1 MLVPGSNSDPSKLR
15 SMATVLICRRFP
27 GLSRVTAF
35 STTTKCKAE
44 SGSSERKQKKEETP
58 EAANTATE
66 PAATIRLLNPSGY
79 RVLYNPSAYAKSRAA
94 SQQHAARNRGQAL
107 DSAFSSA
114 GTAQVQSTFST
125 TSSQASPTIRNA
137 LPNPKFK
144 PLLEQTL
151 SARPSAAQAK
161 EKAEMEKTEMH
172 DSKEDPRMF
181 QKGRPEYLS
190 LSYNKFELI
199 EALPLEAGDSILR
212 SITVCKDNQSPES
225 IADYFR
231 KLSCLPVE
239 QHVVLR
245 SDPRFNRLC
254 SCAVESIQLFSTSEL
269 IDILKAFVRLVVPPT
284 HPMLNACENEF
295 CRRVW
300 DMNLD
305 QLLLVADC
313 WRCLER
319 SVPSYLSILFSY
331 ANLHWKDLTLPQ
343 FVQLFYIIG
352 EGRKSPTDLMQ
363 KLESLIWKYF
373 DSFTLEEV
381 GAICLGLFKSNSD
394 VSDHVM
400 RKIGDRV
407 SLQMEDMSSYAL
419 VNVLKMLRYARIDH
433 LPLLKKLG
441 KVIPPRIPMIN
452 IQGIMHV
459 ALTCSSLHYYDED
472 ILAAVAMSLPSK
484 VTYCRSKDAAKFL
497 WSFGCLEYEPPNEE
511 QFYSSLIEQM
521 HRKLH
526 EFEKFPEHLLTG
538 LLGLAFVQRFP
549 AELIDYALNDEFVRK
564 TRESKY
570 DLRKDLFTLGKSVE
584 IECPAY
590 KGSRLSPH
598 LYEEF
603 TEMVL
608 NFAKEEIYVRPE
620 IMEAVSL
627 LESMLGGPEYV
638 KSHMLLPHTRSSDLE
653 VHLAVD
659 GHPIPFN
666 LKGATADKKL
676 KDIGV
681 NLTDDLL
688 TQLIKGRSNSQS
700 PVEVENE
707 AKARG
712 QERAEEAQAPCTGGR
727 TAFSDGA
734 SAAGARLKV
743 WPQSQRSLETPLSP
757 GLNQQPRELKLAIQV
772 SNRNHYC
779 YCSKRL
785 LGLHSLKR
793 RQLRQLGYVVV
804 ELPFWE
810 WFPLLKRTRSE
821 KLSYLHYKVFDPA
834 LLSGAG

>member
-1 MLVPGSNSDPSKLR
+1 
-15 SMATVLICRRFP
+15 MATVLICRRFP

-44 SGSSERKQKKEETP
+44 NGSERKRKKEETP
-58 EAANTATE
+58 ETANTGTE
-66 PAATIRLLNPSGY
+66 PTATIQLLNPLGY
-79 RVLYNPSAYAKSRAA
+79 RVLYNPSAYAKSRAV

-107 DSAFSSA
+107 DGTFSST

-125 TSSQASPTIRNA
+125 TSSQALPAIKNA

-144 PLLEQTL
+144 PFLKQTV
-151 SARPSAAQAK
+151 AAQPSAAQTK
-161 EKAEMEKTEMH
+161 EETEMEKTEMH

-181 QKGRPEYLS
+181 QKGRPEYQS

-199 EALPLEAGDSILR
+199 EALSLEEGDSILR
-212 SITVCKDNQSPES
+212 SITLCKDSQSPET
-225 IADYFR
+225 ITDFFR

-239 QHVVLR
+239 RHAVLR

-254 SCAVESIQLFSTSEL
+254 SCAVESIRLFSTSEL
-269 IDILKAFVRLVVPPT
+269 IDILKAFVRLVIPPT
-284 HPMLNACENEF
+284 HPMLNAYEKEF

-331 ANLHWKDLTLPQ
+331 ANMHWKDLTLPQ
-343 FVQLFYIIG
+343 FVQLVYIIG

-363 KLESLIWKYF
+363 KLESLILKYL
-373 DSFTLEEV
+373 DSFTSEEV
-381 GAICLGLFKSNSD
+381 GAICLGLFKSISGISD
-394 VSDHVM
+394 RVM
-400 RKIGDRV
+400 RKIGDKV
-407 SLQMEDMSSYAL
+407 SLQMENMSTYAL
-419 VNVLKMLRYARIDH
+419 VNVLKMLRYSRIDH
-433 LPLLKKLG
+433 LPLLKQLG

-452 IQGIMHV
+452 IQGIMHI
-459 ALTCSSLHYYDED
+459 ALSCSSLHYYDED

-497 WSFGCLEYEPPNEE
+497 WSFGCLDYEPPNEE

-549 AELIDYALNDEFVRK
+549 AELIDYALSNEFVQK

-570 DLRKDLFTLGKSVE
+570 ELRKDLFTLGRSVE
-584 IECPAY
+584 IECPGY
-590 KGSRLSPH
+590 KGSRLSPQ
-598 LYEEF
+598 LYEEI

-608 NFAKEEIYVRPE
+608 NFAEEEIYVRPE
-620 IMEAVSL
+620 IVEAVSL

-653 VHLAVD
+653 IHLAMD

-666 LKGATADKKL
+666 FKGATTDKKL

-700 PVEVENE
+700 AMEVENE
-707 AKARG
+707 AKAHG
-712 QERAEEAQAPCTGGR
+712 QERAEEAQAPSTGGR

-734 SAAGARLKV
+734 SVTGARLKV
-743 WPQSQRSLETPLSP
+743 WPKSQRCLETPLSP
-757 GLNQQPRELKLAIQV
+757 VLNQQPGEVKLAIQV

-810 WFPLLKRTRSE
+810 WFPLLKRTRLE
-821 KLSYLHYKVFDPA
+821 KLSYLHYKVFNPA
-834 LLSGAG
+834 LLRGAG

>member
-1 MLVPGSNSDPSKLR
+1 
-15 SMATVLICRRFP
+15 
-27 GLSRVTAF
+27 
-35 STTTKCKAE
+35 
-44 SGSSERKQKKEETP
+44 
-58 EAANTATE
+58 
-66 PAATIRLLNPSGY
+66 
-79 RVLYNPSAYAKSRAA
+79 
-94 SQQHAARNRGQAL
+94 
-107 DSAFSSA
+107 
-114 GTAQVQSTFST
+114 
-125 TSSQASPTIRNA
+125 
-137 LPNPKFK
+137 
-144 PLLEQTL
+144 
-151 SARPSAAQAK
+151 
-161 EKAEMEKTEMH
+161 EMEKAEMH

-181 QKGRPEYLS
+181 QKGRPEYQS

-199 EALPLEAGDSILR
+199 EALPLEEGDLILH
-212 SITVCKDNQSPES
+212 SITTVRKDTQSPET
-225 IADYFR
+225 ITDYFR

-239 QHVVLR
+239 QHAVLR

-284 HPMLNACENEF
+284 HPMLNAYENEF

-305 QLLLVADC
+305 QLLLVADY
-313 WRCLER
+313 WRCLDR

-331 ANLHWKDLTLPQ
+331 ANMHWKDLTLPQ
-343 FVQLFYIIG
+343 FVQLVYIIG
-352 EGRKSPTDLMQ
+352 EGRKSPADLMQ
-363 KLESLIWKYF
+363 KLESLILKYL
-373 DSFTLEEV
+373 DSFTPEEV
-381 GAICLGLFKSNSD
+381 GTICLGLFKSVSGI
-394 VSDHVM
+394 SDHIM

-419 VNVLKMLRYARIDH
+419 VNVLKMLRYARLDH
-433 LPLLKKLG
+433 LPLLRQLG
-441 KVIPPRIPMIN
+441 KVVPPRIPMIN
-452 IQGIMHV
+452 IQGIMHI

-497 WSFGCLEYEPPNEE
+497 WSFGCLDYEPPNEE
-511 QFYSSLIEQM
+511 RFYSGLIEQM

-549 AELIDYALNDEFVRK
+549 ADLIDYALSDEFVQK

-570 DLRKDLFTLGKSVE
+570 ELRKDLFTLGKSVE
-584 IECPAY
+584 IECPGY
-590 KGSRLSPH
+590 KGSRLPPQ
-598 LYEEF
+598 LYEEL

-608 NFAKEEIYVRPE
+608 NFAEQEIYVRPE
-620 IMEAVSL
+620 IVEAVSL

-653 VHLAVD
+653 VHLAMD

-666 LKGATADKKL
+666 LKDATAGKKL
-676 KDIGV
+676 KVIGV
-681 NLTDDLL
+681 NLTEDLL
-688 TQLIKGRSNSQS
+688 TRLIKGRCIGQS
-700 PVEVENE
+700 PAEVENG
-707 AKARG
+707 AKAHG
-712 QERAEEAQAPCTGGR
+712 QERAEEAQAPCAGGR
-727 TAFSDGA
+727 AAFSHGA
-734 SAAGARLKV
+734 SVTGAGMKV
-743 WPQSQRSLETPLSP
+743 WPKSQRFLDSPLSSV
-757 GLNQQPRELKLAIQV
+757 LNQQPREVKLAIQV

-810 WFPLLKRTRSE
+810 WFPLLKRTRLE
-821 KLSYLHYKVFDPA
+821 KLSYLHYKVFNPA
-834 LLSGAG
+834 L